1 MLLIPCFCLADN
13 WAVIL
18 NSSKFYFNYRHT
30 TNALMIYQILKRM
43 GFSDDRIILML
54 PENIPCNPRN
64 NFPYE
69 MFNGQTK
76 ENLYDGNIEV
86 DYRGKDITPDSIVR
100 LLTGRYDQN
109 TPPNQRLNSNKN
121 SRIFMFFNGHGGDS
135 YLKIQDTQVLRDV
148 DIALA
153 LKEMHIKERYAE
165 IFFILET
172 CQAFSLFRY
181 IDVPNVHGLAT
192 SLVGQM
198 AKSLWVDTDLGI
210 SMTDHFS
217 YYFADLL
224 KNISYSDIQKLRL
237 SEVMQRLP
245 GKLLKAD
252 LGYQSSKPASSIIL
266 GDFMTDMQ
274 SYIPAPK
281 LNLVIQKRERKLV

>member
-1 MLLIPCFCLADN
+1 
-13 WAVIL
+13 
-18 NSSKFYFNYRHT
+18 
-30 TNALMIYQILKRM
+30 
-43 GFSDDRIILML
+43 
-54 PENIPCNPRN
+54 
-64 NFPYE
+64 
-69 MFNGQTK
+69 
-76 ENLYDGNIEV
+76 
-86 DYRGKDITPDSIVR
+86 
-100 LLTGRYDQN
+100 
-109 TPPNQRLNSNKN
+109 
-121 SRIFMFFNGHGGDS
+121 
-135 YLKIQDTQVLRDV
+135 
-148 DIALA
+148 
-153 LKEMHIKERYAE
+153 
-165 IFFILET
+165 
-172 CQAFSLFRY
+172 
-181 IDVPNVHGLAT
+181 VHGLAT